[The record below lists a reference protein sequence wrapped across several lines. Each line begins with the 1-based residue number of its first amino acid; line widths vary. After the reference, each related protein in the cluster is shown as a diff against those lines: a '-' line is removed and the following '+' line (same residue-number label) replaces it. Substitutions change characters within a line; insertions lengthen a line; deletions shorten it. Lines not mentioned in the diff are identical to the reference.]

1 MTAVFTPLVLASASP
16 RRRELLKQIG
26 IIPARII
33 SCDIDETPRR
43 GELPAPYA
51 RRMACEKATAAQSL
65 SPLTGAA
72 ILAGDTVVACG
83 RTIFPKTE
91 TADAARDCL
100 ESLSGRRHR
109 VHGGIAL
116 LRPDGKMVSRL
127 VTSIVTF
134 KRLSAEDIAQYIDS
148 NDWQDK
154 AGGYAI
160 QGRAAAHIRHIS
172 GSYSNIVGLS
182 LFDVSALLAG
192 NGLAARVGT

>member
-26 IIPARII
+26 VIPASII

-65 SPLTGAA
+65 NPPAGAA

-100 ESLSGRRHR
+100 ERLSGRRHR

-148 NDWQDK
+148 NDWQGK

-160 QGRAAAHIRHIS
+160 QGPAAAHIRHIS

>member
-26 IIPARII
+26 VIPASII

-65 SPLTGAA
+65 SPLAGAA